1 MVLSKQQS
9 VTTTCLAETE
19 HFSTAADAAAVAAVA
34 GACASVAATYSAEP
48 CCFVY
53 STAQTD
59 SDSAMAEVRAE
70 RAVEVELL
78 SVASYSSPSYSL
90 ACPSSGQHMRREGGR
105 GLTCRI

>member
-48 CCFVY
+48 CCLCVFN
-53 STAQTD
+53 QTD
-59 SDSAMAEVRAE
+59 SDSAMADVHVE
-70 RAVEVELL
+70 RAVEIVEIELL
-78 SVASYSSPSYSL
+78 
-90 ACPSSGQHMRREGGR
+90 QD
-105 GLTCRI
+105 